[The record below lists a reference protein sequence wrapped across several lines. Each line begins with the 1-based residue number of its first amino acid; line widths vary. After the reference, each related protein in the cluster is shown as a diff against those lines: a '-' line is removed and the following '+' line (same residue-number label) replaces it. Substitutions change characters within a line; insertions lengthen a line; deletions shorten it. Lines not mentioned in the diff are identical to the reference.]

1 MIAKLLIWALLA
13 IVPMTGLRMVCIDQ
27 PGGVAVPEARA
38 SAAAE
43 CDETCALP
51 RKAARRSTPAC
62 MLLADSCSLIL
73 VGTVAVLPAQP
84 AVRTIPEIVRFEY
97 PGRPHYIAPD
107 LAHQGP
113 PPKA

>member
-1 MIAKLLIWALLA
+1 MLAKLLIWALLA
-13 IVPMTGLRMVCIDQ
+13 IVPMTGLRMVCLDQ
-27 PGGVAVPEARA
+27 PGGVAVPEAGA
-38 SAAAE
+38 SAGAE

-51 RKAARRSTPAC
+51 GKAARRSTPAC
-62 MLLADSCSLIL
+62 MLLAESCSLIL

-84 AVRTIPEIVRFEY
+84 AVRTLPEIVRFEY
-97 PGRPHYIAPD
+97 PGQTCYSAPV